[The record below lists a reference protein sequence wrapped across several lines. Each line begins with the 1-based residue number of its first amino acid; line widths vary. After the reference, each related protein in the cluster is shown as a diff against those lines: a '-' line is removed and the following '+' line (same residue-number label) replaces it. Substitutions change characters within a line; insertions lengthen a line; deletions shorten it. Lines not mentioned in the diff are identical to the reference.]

1 MRELVACPQ
10 GVTGRRAQ
18 QYPGRTIGLLRR
30 QFHLCSPLPLRC
42 VHIGLPRRY
51 SSGGHA
57 EGASRCLYGFR
68 ITLGGIPVG
77 WMIRR
82 FYRMMNQLVD
92 RPSPISSHPLS
103 LPLAPVPDSG
113 HIFDVTRRLG
123 TVDMD
128 ENQNLRIDGIARHL
142 QDAGVDHLI
151 HMDALDTHPHWIVRR
166 TVIDVLQPITWPA
179 QLRIRRWC
187 SGISPRWCTMRARI
201 DSDTG
206 GLIETE
212 GFWIHMNKDTMSP
225 SRVADEF
232 FDLMCTTTADHRLRW
247 RQWLDTPHPPPPHPV
262 PLTPHRHRPLPTH
275 HQHRLL
281 ARHPRIHRRRNRT
294 HPIPPP
300 LRPGVQQ
307 AHPLRR
313 TPRHP
318 HHPQHRHPH
327 PLVLRR

>member
-1 MRELVACPQ
+1 
-10 GVTGRRAQ
+10 
-18 QYPGRTIGLLRR
+18 
-30 QFHLCSPLPLRC
+30 
-42 VHIGLPRRY
+42 
-51 SSGGHA
+51 
-57 EGASRCLYGFR
+57 
-68 ITLGGIPVG
+68 
-77 WMIRR
+77 
-82 FYRMMNQLVD
+82 MMNQLVD

-103 LPLAPVPDSG
+103 LPLVAVPDSG

-247 RQWLDTPHPPPPHPV
+247 RQWLDTP
-262 PLTPHRHRPLPTH
+262 LPT
-275 HQHRLL
+275 
-281 ARHPRIHRRRNRT
+281 T
-294 HPIPPP
+294 
-300 LRPGVQQ
+300 PGTRF
-307 AHPLRR
+307 PLRR
-313 TPRHP
+313 TDTDHFQHITNTAYWHAIHEFTADATELTQSP
-318 HHPQHRHPH
+318 HRF
-327 PLVLRR
+327 VLEYNKPIRYGELLDIHTTRNTDTLTLWFSVAGDTRAIAQLLPAKS